1 MIPRAIIEKR
11 FDSYIT
17 NNPQYTSRQLEFL
30 MLLKKVFAERKHI
43 EMKDL
48 GSPPFE
54 DENPLDLFSYEE
66 LVGIVDKC
74 NEIKMC

>member
-1 MIPRAIIEKR
+1 MIIEKR
-11 FDSYIT
+11 FNDYIVE
-17 NNPQYTSRQLEFL
+17 NVHYTSRQVEFL
-30 MLLKKVFAERKHI
+30 MLLKKVFSERKHI

-48 GSPPFE
+48 GGPPFE

-74 NEIKMC
+74 NRIRMC